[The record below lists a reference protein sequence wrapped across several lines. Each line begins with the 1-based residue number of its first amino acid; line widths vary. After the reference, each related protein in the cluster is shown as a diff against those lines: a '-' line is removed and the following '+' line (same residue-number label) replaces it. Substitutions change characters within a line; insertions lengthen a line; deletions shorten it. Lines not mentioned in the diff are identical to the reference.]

1 VEEKMVEAHRFQAVV
16 TRLYGARVHSP
27 GPLASREY
35 ETLVEAVM
43 DLAKLCS
50 EQAVTIE
57 DLREKVEKSRR
68 AAWA

>member
-1 VEEKMVEAHRFQAVV
+1 MVEAHRFHAVV

-27 GPLASREY
+27 GPLSSRES

-43 DLAKLCS
+43 ELAKLCS
-50 EQAVTIE
+50 EQAVTIQ
-57 DLREKVEKSRR
+57 DLREKLERAPR